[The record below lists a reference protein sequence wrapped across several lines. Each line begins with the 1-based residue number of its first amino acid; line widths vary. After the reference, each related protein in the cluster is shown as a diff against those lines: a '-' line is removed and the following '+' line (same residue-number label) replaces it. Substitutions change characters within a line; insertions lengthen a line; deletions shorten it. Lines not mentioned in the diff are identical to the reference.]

1 VFIQLQA
8 HLQQPDGEHIALPP
22 AQHSQPQV
30 RPVGLAPAGPPGTGA
45 TAAGGMH
52 LVRQAML
59 EAMVAAGLVQPSRLS
74 TRIRYCSDVTG
85 LWHLR
90 SELMQ
95 ALAAAHGELHA
106 RSEIDHITELFDGHV
121 SSSLTSRPAP
131 LR

>member
-1 VFIQLQA
+1 MENILHFHPRSTVSLRSGLLGWLLPARPAPVQ
-8 HLQQPDGEHIALPP
+8 QQP
-22 AQHSQPQV
+22 
-30 RPVGLAPAGPPGTGA
+30 
-45 TAAGGMH
+45 AAECMH